1 MKNEFIKNIKLGFF
15 VLTSLT
21 LLIFLFYMIGKN
33 KNFFGS
39 NFKLRARFEN
49 IQGLKA
55 GNNIRFAGIDVG
67 TVDKIEI
74 INDTLLEVIMTI
86 DKKMLL
92 IIRKNA
98 IASIGT
104 DGLVGNKV
112 INISAVK
119 QKSEFVKNNDMLY
132 TKRSIDTD
140 EMLKTLNKS
149 NNDIA
154 IITEN
159 LKSVSE
165 KLNKGKALWNLIN
178 DSMLTI
184 QIKSSINKIIT
195 STNKINDLLD
205 NTNSI
210 VKDVKKGKG
219 SIGLLLYDTILSK
232 NIQNSAFNLEATSN
246 KTSELSSSL
255 KSLTENLK
263 NDIEDGNGII
273 HLILKDS
280 LVKKDLTESITY
292 IKKDSKGINEIIDAI
307 KKSFLF
313 RRHFRN
319 NDKN

>member
-1 MKNEFIKNIKLGFF
+1 
-15 VLTSLT
+15 
-21 LLIFLFYMIGKN
+21 
-33 KNFFGS
+33 
-39 NFKLRARFEN
+39 
-49 IQGLKA
+49 
-55 GNNIRFAGIDVG
+55 
-67 TVDKIEI
+67 
-74 INDTLLEVIMTI
+74 
-86 DKKMLL
+86 
-92 IIRKNA
+92 
-98 IASIGT
+98 
-104 DGLVGNKV
+104 
-112 INISAVK
+112 
-119 QKSEFVKNNDMLY
+119 
-132 TKRSIDTD
+132 
-140 EMLKTLNKS
+140 MLKTLNKS

-178 DSMLTI
+178 DSMLTS
-184 QIKSSINKIIT
+184 QIKSSINKINT

-246 KTSELSSSL
+246 KTSEISSSL

-280 LVKKDLTESITY
+280 LVKKDLTESIIY

-307 KKSFLF
+307 KKSILF
-313 RRHFRN
+313 RRYFKKKDMN
-319 NDKN
+319 

>member
-178 DSMLTI
+178 DSMLTS
-184 QIKSSINKIIT
+184 QIKSSINKINT

-232 NIQNSAFNLEATSN
+232 NIQNSAFNLAATRN

-307 KKSFLF
+307 KKSILF
-313 RRHFRN
+313 RRYFKKKDMN
-319 NDKN
+319 

>member
-21 LLIFLFYMIGKN
+21 FLILLFYMIGKN

-67 TVDKIEI
+67 TVDKIDI
-74 INDTLLEVIMTI
+74 INDTLLEVIMII
-86 DKKMLL
+86 DKKMLSV
-92 IIRKNA
+92 IRKNA

-112 INISAVK
+112 INISAIK

-132 TKRSIDTD
+132 TKRAIDTD

-149 NNDIA
+149 NNDIS

-159 LKSVSE
+159 LKSVSD

-178 DSMLTI
+178 DSNLSS
-184 QIKSSINKIIT
+184 QIKSSINKINT
-195 STNKINDLLD
+195 STNKINVLLD
-205 NTNSI
+205 NTNTI

-219 SIGLLLYDTILSK
+219 TISKLLYDTTLSK
-232 NIQNSAFNLEATSN
+232 NIQNSAYNLEATSK

-255 KSLTENLK
+255 KTLTENLK
-263 NDIEDGNGII
+263 NDIEDGSGII
-273 HLILKDS
+273 HLIFKDS
-280 LVKKDLTESITY
+280 MAKKELTESITY
-292 IKKDSKGINEIIDAI
+292 IKKDSKGLNEIIDAI
-307 KKSFLF
+307 KKSILF
-313 RRHFRN
+313 RRYFKKKDMN
-319 NDKN
+319 